1 MSNDVSKFV
10 IDNTEIN
17 VKDQTARSDA
27 STAVNKATEALELA
41 EYIES
46 LARIVVTYSS
56 ATETIT
62 FSNET
67 HEQPVNNGGV
77 NNG

>member
-1 MSNDVSKFV
+1 MPDVKQFN
-10 IDNTEIN
+10 IDGVNIA
-17 VKDQTARSDA
+17 VKDETARTDA
-27 STAVNKATEALELA
+27 NTAVNKATEALEIA

-62 FSNET
+62 FANET
-67 HEQPVNNGGV
+67 HEQPSNTGG
-77 NNG
+77 GE

>member
-1 MSNDVSKFV
+1 MPDVKQFN
-10 IDNTEIN
+10 IDGVNIG
-17 VKDQTARSDA
+17 VKDETARTDA
-27 STAVNKATEALELA
+27 STAVNKATEALEIA

-67 HEQPVNNGGV
+67 HEQPVNNGG
-77 NNG
+77 GE